1 MDDKSKLYNQLYK
14 AVKDC
19 YSDKNSQAW
28 LKKTMDLLIEAK
40 TETNDIVELKTRV
53 SVMIK
58 NLKSELSCRKK
69 AVFLSF
75 LESQQKNEYQFLIKV
90 KTQVG
95 EILLILTEK

>member
-28 LKKTMDLLIEAK
+28 LKKTMDLWTEAK
-40 TETNDIVELKTRV
+40 PETSDIVELKTRV

-58 NLKSELSCRKK
+58 NLKSESSCRKK
-69 AVFLSF
+69 AVFLKFFGKSA
-75 LESQQKNEYQFLIKV
+75 EKRISVSDKDKNS
-90 KTQVG
+90 G
-95 EILLILTEK
+95 G